1 VEWENLQR
9 KKQKLKPLEM
19 DELIAKAWR
28 FVRERFR
35 SYQAERKSHGRKR
48 DTARRDASRQ
58 RHDIETRV
66 RQQLTREYAT
76 GRFRGDKEALK
87 REVERRVQERMLLS
101 RGNNYTRWP
110 LPHNITFLK
119 KSGRRRRLSHA
130 CCPATTYLIFRPAFL
145 TIIPVFLASTW
156 P

>member
-9 KKQKLKPLEM
+9 KKQQLKPLEM

-76 GRFRGDKEALK
+76 GRFRGDKEARSVRLSAVC
-87 REVERRVQERMLLS
+87 RSALLS
-101 RGNNYTRWP
+101 RGNNYTRLATAP
-110 LPHNITFLK
+110 ITFLLK
-119 KSGRRRRLSHA
+119 NPAGAGGFRTPVGRLLRIILSSGLHSS
-130 CCPATTYLIFRPAFL
+130 P
-145 TIIPVFLASTW
+145 
-156 P
+156 

>member
-1 VEWENLQR
+1 MAVVAARRSRVEWENLQR
-9 KKQKLKPLEM
+9 KQQLKPLEM

-58 RHDIETRV
+58 RHDIETRASA
-66 RQQLTREYAT
+66 TDPEYAT

-101 RGNNYTRWP
+101 RGNNYTR
-110 LPHNITFLK
+110 L
-119 KSGRRRRLSHA
+119 
-130 CCPATTYLIFRPAFL
+130 ATVPI
-145 TIIPVFLASTW
+145 
-156 P
+156 

>member
-1 VEWENLQR
+1 YQTEYDPQIGCNIPTDITFTPALFSALDVSEVAVVAARRSRVEWENLQR

-101 RGNNYTRWP
+101 RGNNYTRLATAP
-110 LPHNITFLK
+110 L
-119 KSGRRRRLSHA
+119 
-130 CCPATTYLIFRPAFL
+130 
-145 TIIPVFLASTW
+145 
-156 P
+156 

>member
-1 VEWENLQR
+1 EWENLQR

-76 GRFRGDKEALK
+76 GRFMGDKEALK

-101 RGNNYTRWP
+101 RGNNYTRLATVP
-110 LPHNITFLK
+110 L
-119 KSGRRRRLSHA
+119 
-130 CCPATTYLIFRPAFL
+130 
-145 TIIPVFLASTW
+145 
-156 P
+156 

>member
-1 VEWENLQR
+1 MGKPAAQ
-9 KKQKLKPLEM
+9 KQQLKPLEM

-87 REVERRVQERMLLS
+87 REVERRVQERACCCRAETTT
-101 RGNNYTRWP
+101 RGWP
-110 LPHNITFLK
+110 LPPITFL
-119 KSGRRRRLSHA
+119 L
-130 CCPATTYLIFRPAFL
+130 
-145 TIIPVFLASTW
+145 
-156 P
+156 

>member
-1 VEWENLQR
+1 
-9 KKQKLKPLEM
+9 
-19 DELIAKAWR
+19 
-28 FVRERFR
+28 
-35 SYQAERKSHGRKR
+35 

-101 RGNNYTRWP
+101 RGNNYTRLATAP
-110 LPHNITFLK
+110 L
-119 KSGRRRRLSHA
+119 
-130 CCPATTYLIFRPAFL
+130 
-145 TIIPVFLASTW
+145 
-156 P
+156 